1 MLVVLVFAVVMAGA
15 YYWLVHRPLY
25 EQLRG
30 LDETEVRLLF
40 RKLRNQLR
48 LDFEGAQSELTSIA
62 KRDVIRGFDPVQL
75 DKALAQE
82 EQTTTFY
89 KKFTIMDMNGRV
101 VSRPSIPSS
110 NGLDR
115 SDRGYFRGPLGN
127 NGLYIDDVRPFGHG
141 LSVSLSVPVVGLD
154 GKTCGVLAGQVEL
167 TGKSPRLCKT
177 TTGWPSRSKH
187 EVILISRK
195 GFKVGHSTGPLDAT
209 TLAEVDMHEHPLFP
223 LAGRKSKG
231 SVYSVGG
238 VEYYGIACK
247 LPPFDWVLRGKQSTE
262 EREQSLRVAID
273 LLHECITSASRLT
286 NRLAQPAIQQLGLAK
301 ALEALVASYD
311 AQHDVEFVV
320 ETGPVDQSIDA
331 ETADI
336 GIEAWQNCCTTS
348 SSMPT
353 STGPSCGWTP
363 RTGVSTSKSRT
374 TALGSGPNRCPRVRV
389 RLAVSVCS
397 VSVSGSVRSVD
408 RSASRAIPIGAA
420 SSPLSS
426 L

>member
-15 YYWLVHRPLY
+15 YYWLVHRPLH

-209 TLAEVDMHEHPLFP
+209 TLAEVDMLEHPLFP
-223 LAGRKSKG
+223 LAGRNSKG

-247 LPPFDWVLRGKQSTE
+247 VASVGLGPRAAGRAGPGDRQRRSCRGWHGPRAGTGLRGVARRRCVLRVEDDPTDRTVDVFVGA
-262 EREQSLRVAID
+262 LR
-273 LLHECITSASRLT
+273 
-286 NRLAQPAIQQLGLAK
+286 
-301 ALEALVASYD
+301 
-311 AQHDVEFVV
+311 
-320 ETGPVDQSIDA
+320 
-331 ETADI
+331 
-336 GIEAWQNCCTTS
+336 
-348 SSMPT
+348 
-353 STGPSCGWTP
+353 
-363 RTGVSTSKSRT
+363 
-374 TALGSGPNRCPRVRV
+374 
-389 RLAVSVCS
+389 
-397 VSVSGSVRSVD
+397 
-408 RSASRAIPIGAA
+408 
-420 SSPLSS
+420 
-426 L
+426 

>member
-1 MLVVLVFAVVMAGA
+1 MLVVLVFVVVMAGA
-15 YYWLVHRPLY
+15 YYRLVHRPLY

-40 RKLRNQLR
+40 RNLRNQLR

-195 GFKVGHSTGPLDAT
+195 IFKVGHSTGPLDAT
-209 TLAEVDMHEHPLFP
+209 
-223 LAGRKSKG
+223 
-231 SVYSVGG
+231 
-238 VEYYGIACK
+238 
-247 LPPFDWVLRGKQSTE
+247 
-262 EREQSLRVAID
+262 
-273 LLHECITSASRLT
+273 
-286 NRLAQPAIQQLGLAK
+286 
-301 ALEALVASYD
+301 
-311 AQHDVEFVV
+311 
-320 ETGPVDQSIDA
+320 
-331 ETADI
+331 
-336 GIEAWQNCCTTS
+336 
-348 SSMPT
+348 
-353 STGPSCGWTP
+353 
-363 RTGVSTSKSRT
+363 TGVSTSKSRT

-389 RLAVSVCS
+389 RSAVSVCS